1 MDPSTLPTT
10 AMNIKCNIQTPHDI
24 TKVFTIFIVLEK
36 ESPDLKVLVLLN
48 VEVKRAFG
56 CSGDNQQI

>member
-10 AMNIKCNIQTPHDI
+10 AMNIKCNIQTSDDI

-36 ESPDLKVLVLLN
+36 ESPDLKVLVLVN
-48 VEVKRAFG
+48 SKVKRAFV
-56 CSGDNQQI
+56 